1 MPNDKRM
8 RPKDLTQCAVCHGP
22 GEPPGARGRV
32 MYKGVDMTGASAQNT
47 AMDWEFVDHL
57 RKLVLLG
64 SHQLEYQ
71 AGRYLYRDIYFGEAY
86 FGGQE
91 TVYDHNQLLWTMCY
105 TGGVVS
111 SITSTD
117 HIVKIY
123 AFLRAALLLIVG
135 DRPYRGPQ
143 LYNDGSYA
151 YKNESWG
158 MVDCFHGH
166 ETITDTDMLVYDLHY
181 SGGFLR

>member
-1 MPNDKRM
+1 MTSTHQNEFIQFLLDAKRQ
-8 RPKDLTQCAVCHGP
+8 TYA
-22 GEPPGARGRV
+22 
-32 MYKGVDMTGASAQNT
+32 AQGDNAT
-47 AMDWEFVDHL
+47 VTPF
-57 RKLVLLG
+57 LLG